1 MTIKD
6 LPAGKSATILKVGGD
21 GALRQHFLDMGL
33 IQGAEV
39 TVIKYA
45 PMGDPVELRIH
56 SYELTIRLSDAE
68 QIEVSEPY
76 CIDNKAVE
84 NVTQKNTKF
93 HNRILITEHKIFLFF
108 EVRGPVKDRRNIPK
122 TVNQ

>member
-1 MTIKD
+1 MY
-6 LPAGKSATILKVGGD
+6 
-21 GALRQHFLDMGL
+21 Q
-33 IQGAEV
+33 
-39 TVIKYA
+39 
-45 PMGDPVELRIH
+45 PMGDIH
-56 SYELTIRLSDAE
+56 TLFIGIISFVFENQKCSAMKYT
-68 QIEVSEPY
+68 
-76 CIDNKAVE
+76 KAVE